1 MRGKD
6 LEKSDK
12 LKSCADRHGSTVQ
25 VTSRVRGGGKH
36 KDKKNKEEKKR
47 SASSVKLEQTGGEM
61 TEVGPE
67 LNKGSQVSSITECV
81 GKSQATSEEV
91 QRVVEEVKSMR
102 MVMAGAR
109 KHATSEGLQRMEKMD
124 DGLKKLEK
132 EARTRQ
138 EEVRAKGAQE

>member
-6 LEKSDK
+6 PEKSDK

-25 VTSRVRGGGKH
+25 VTSRMRGGGKH

-47 SASSVKLEQTGGEM
+47 SASSVKLEQTRGEK

-67 LNKGSQVSSITECV
+67 LNEESQEVRFDEGMYASMCEQVSSITECV
-81 GKSQATSEEV
+81 GKSKATSEEV

-109 KHATSEGLQRMEKMD
+109 KHATSEGLQRMRKW
-124 DGLKKLEK
+124 KK
-132 EARTRQ
+132 
-138 EEVRAKGAQE
+138 V